1 MANGLDDKYVLF
13 ELLDPETVTLRRSD
27 MDYPDIRR
35 QFLVLLSSF
44 LGVEMTVNEWTLLL
58 GRIPEEWGEYLGFRA
73 AHRGSGMATATI
85 FKAAREPGV
94 NSGENP
100 VITSIEK
107 RAKH

>member
-1 MANGLDDKYVLF
+1 MASGLDDKRVLF
-13 ELLDPETVTLRRSD
+13 EFLDAETVTFRRSD

-44 LGVEMTVNEWTLLL
+44 LGVEMTADEWRSLL
-58 GRIPEEWGEYLGFRA
+58 GRIPEDWGEYLGFHVERQ
-73 AHRGSGMATATI
+73 GTGTSKATL

-94 NSGENP
+94 NSGENA
-100 VITSIEK
+100 VITHIEE